1 MHGTVSAGLD
11 RSRSRSVRCRA
22 DGDGATP
29 VLIMKVGRYPLHHGT
44 VAAIRS
50 LGRLGVPVHAVTED
64 RLAPAGVSR
73 YLAGSLRWPTTGAES
88 ARALVDGL
96 RRVGRRLERPAVAVA
111 TDDEAA
117 ILLATYRDELADLFL
132 LPAVDPALPGRL
144 ADKQALYS
152 LCREHAVPAPSTV
165 LVSSGIELTEAAAKI
180 GLPVVAKNPAPWER
194 LVDPVVGS
202 TTLLRDDADVADLA
216 SVLDRRGGGRV
227 LVQEYLPPAGCSP
240 PGAMDWFA
248 HAYCY
253 RDNRPPLVFT
263 GIKLRSWPPAG
274 GVTARGIAVAE
285 PELAEM
291 TAHFIRAIG
300 YRGVADLDWRLD
312 PRDGQFKLVDFNPRA
327 GAQFQLFRTTA
338 GIDVVRA
345 LYFDLIGRRVPEG
358 RQIDGRELIVEHLDT
373 ASGLAGR
380 LSGRAQPVHPRPLHR
395 EPAWFAWDDPLPF
408 AVATARFA
416 AGFLQR
422 AARLR
427 QR

>member
-1 MHGTVSAGLD
+1 M
-11 RSRSRSVRCRA
+11 SVHA
-22 DGDGATP
+22 PAAAWAAP
-29 VLIMKVGRYPLHHGT
+29 ALIMKVGRYPLHHGT

-73 YLAGSLRWPTTGAES
+73 YLAGSLRWPTTGAEP
-88 ARALVDGL
+88 AHALVDGL
-96 RRVGRRLERPAVAVA
+96 RRVGRRLGRPSVVVA

-132 LPAVDPALPGRL
+132 LPEVDPALPGRL
-144 ADKQALYS
+144 ADKRTLYS
-152 LCREHAVPAPSTV
+152 LCLANGVPSPRT
-165 LVSSGIELTEAAAKI
+165 LDVSSGAELTHAVATL

-194 LVDPVVGS
+194 LVGPIVAS
-202 TTLLRDDADVADLA
+202 TTLLRDDMDVAGLA
-216 SVLDRRGGGRV
+216 SVLDRRPGDRV
-227 LVQEYLPPAGCSP
+227 LVQEYLPPVGSSP
-240 PGAMDWFA
+240 PGATDWFA

-253 RDNRPPLVFT
+253 RDDRAPLVFT
-263 GIKLRSWPPAG
+263 GIKLRSWPPSG
-274 GVTARGIAVAE
+274 GVTARGIAVTK
-285 PELAEM
+285 PELAAA
-291 TAHFIRAIG
+291 TADFCRAIG
-300 YRGVADLDWRLD
+300 YRGIADLDWRLD
-312 PRDGQFKLVDFNPRA
+312 PRDGRFKLVDFNPRT

-345 LYFDLIGRRVPEG
+345 LYLDLIGRRVPEG

-380 LSGRAQPVHPRPLHR
+380 LSGRAQPAHPRPLHR

-416 AGFLQR
+416 AGFLHR